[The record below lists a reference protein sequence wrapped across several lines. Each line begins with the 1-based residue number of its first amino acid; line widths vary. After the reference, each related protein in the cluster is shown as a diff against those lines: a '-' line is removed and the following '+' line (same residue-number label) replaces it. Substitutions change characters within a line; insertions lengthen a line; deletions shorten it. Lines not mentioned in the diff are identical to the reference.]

1 MKRKYKLSLNEN
13 YDLYNAKQLIY
24 NKYNIKLQ
32 KLQSKYLALLA
43 EKKELVNSLKEELS
57 KVEREFQKDLMNQ
70 RKRRYM

>member
-32 KLQSKYLALLA
+32 KLQAKYFALLA
-43 EKKELVNSLKEELS
+43 EKKELVNALYEELT
-57 KVEREFQKDLMNQ
+57 KVERDFQKDLMNK
-70 RKRRYM
+70 RKRKFL

>member
-32 KLQSKYLALLA
+32 KLQAKYFALLA
-43 EKKELVNSLKEELS
+43 EKKELVNSLNEELS
-57 KVEREFQKDLMNQ
+57 KVEREFQKDLINQ
-70 RKRRYM
+70 RKRKFM

>member
-32 KLQSKYLALLA
+32 KLQAKYFALLA
-43 EKKELVNSLKEELS
+43 EKKELVNDLYEELT
-57 KVEREFQKDLMNQ
+57 KVERDFQKDLINQ
-70 RKRRYM
+70 RKRKYL

>member
-70 RKRRYM
+70 RKRRYL

>member
-32 KLQSKYLALLA
+32 KLQAKYFALLA
-43 EKKELVNSLKEELS
+43 EKKELVNALYEELT
-57 KVEREFQKDLMNQ
+57 KVERDFQKDLINQ
-70 RKRRYM
+70 RKRKYL

>member
-32 KLQSKYLALLA
+32 KLQAKYFALLA
-43 EKKELVNSLKEELS
+43 EKKELVNALYEELT
-57 KVEREFQKDLMNQ
+57 KVERDFQKDLMNQ
-70 RKRRYM
+70 RKRKFL